1 MSFVNT
7 KKTLDAE
14 KSEKQYKDL
23 KQFNISDTI
32 KTPMRLVKVAGVPV
46 GIAYN
51 DEDEQRLLETLHHYG
66 QDLTNSRKVMTAIS
80 RMQAFLAIAEDL
92 REAGMVPEQELK
104 IDGRTVLMIDG
115 NLYETDGTKIND

>member
-7 KKTLDAE
+7 KKTLDAK

>member
-7 KKTLDAE
+7 KKALDAE

-32 KTPMRLVKVAGVPV
+32 KTPMRLVKVAGVSV
-46 GIAYN
+46 GVAYN

-66 QDLTNSRKVMTAIS
+66 QDLTNSSKVLAAIS
-80 RMQAFLAIAEDL
+80 RMQTSLMVAEDL

-115 NLYETDGTKIND
+115 NLYMTDGTKIND